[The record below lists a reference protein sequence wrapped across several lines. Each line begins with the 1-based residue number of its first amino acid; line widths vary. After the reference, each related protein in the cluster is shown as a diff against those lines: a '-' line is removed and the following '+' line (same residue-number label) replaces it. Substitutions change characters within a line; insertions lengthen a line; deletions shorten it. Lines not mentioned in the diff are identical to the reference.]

1 VSKKSSQ
8 TGGSSGAGSRPLG
21 SGFLDEKTMTRLLDA
36 FAEEL
41 PARVLK
47 INSALQASDLEAL
60 KHFSHQL
67 KGAAAIY
74 GFAQI
79 SRASDRVYQLAA
91 GCACGEELPAAVDEL
106 ARLCQGACERA

>member
-1 VSKKSSQ
+1 VSKRSPE

-21 SGFLDEKTMTRLLDA
+21 NGLLDEKTMARLLED
-36 FAEEL
+36 FVREL
-41 PARVLK
+41 PGRASK
-47 INSALQASDLEAL
+47 ISGALQASDLEAM

-91 GCACGEELPAAVDEL
+91 GGAGGEELPAAVDEL
-106 ARLCQGACERA
+106 VRRCQGACEQA